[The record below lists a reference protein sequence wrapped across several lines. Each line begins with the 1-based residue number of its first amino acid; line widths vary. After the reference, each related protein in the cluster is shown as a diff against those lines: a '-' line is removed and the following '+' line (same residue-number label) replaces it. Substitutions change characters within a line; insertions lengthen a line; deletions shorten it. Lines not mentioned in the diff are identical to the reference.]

1 MGLQLSEEDI
11 DEFMDECSECK
22 LDGLSIGSDID
33 DVLFDLLADKD
44 ELVNVAKFWSAIK
57 SVGLRHTDP
66 RLKECRLHFEEVQRE
81 AGHSGEGWDFQL
93 DRETFKDCIS
103 ENIFLIGKAF
113 KNDLVIPEFY
123 SFVKQIEII
132 YQKCKDNKQGK
143 PADYI
148 PQLARVDPNNWAVS
162 ICTIDGQRH
171 SFGNTNTAFCL
182 QSCSKPL
189 NYALA
194 ISDIG
199 QERVHR
205 FVGQEPSGRSF
216 NELTLDASS
225 KPHNPMINAGAIVI
239 ASLLKPSAH
248 ISDRFDY
255 AFNQYKR
262 LAGGEYVG
270 FSNTL
275 YLSERET
282 ADRNF
287 ALGYYMR
294 ENGCFPEH
302 ADLIQTLELYFQL
315 CSVQVTNDSASV
327 VAATL
332 ANGGI
337 CPISGERILAADAVR
352 STLSLMYSCG
362 MYDYSGQFA
371 FKVGLPAKSGVA
383 GAILLVIPNIMGIC
397 VWSPSLDKMGN
408 SSRGVQFCEELV
420 KVFNFHNY
428 DDLSHTEKKM
438 DPRKSKVD
446 SEANSVV
453 NLLFGASTGDVT
465 AIRRFALS
473 GMDMRASDYD
483 GRTALHLGA
492 AEGHLTVIRMLL
504 EQCHVPPQPRD
515 RWSFTPLDDARRFN
529 RHNCVKYLEEYIANL
544 ALGSTPT
551 SPCSLVSP
559 PPSISNCITPPK
571 GPSAS
576 GILTSTP
583 DIITELANVNS
594 NNITPTSVYRKP
606 IPTSLP
612 NTTYKAFTVTSN
624 TTSDVYTVTSA
635 MSSVTSSV
643 SSHTHVTSS
652 SSSSTLSSNGSLEDH
667 QSNKEHVNVEV
678 HEVAKHMTNLRCE

>member
-1 MGLQLSEEDI
+1 MILLQSDI
-11 DEFMDECSECK
+11 SQTLTCRVGIHAACRARAVLLAFTRDYCEQAEVNKKYVKPGYFLRRARERK

-33 DVLFDLLADKD
+33 DVLFDLLCDKD
-44 ELVNVAKFWSAIK
+44 GRVPVAKFWNAIK

-66 RLKECRLHFEEVQRE
+66 RLKECRLRFEDVQRK
-81 AGHSGEGWDFQL
+81 AGQSGEGWDFTL
-93 DRETFKDCIS
+93 DRDTFKECIS

-123 SFVKQIEII
+123 SFIKQIEII
-132 YQKCKDNKQGK
+132 YQKCKDNDKGK

-148 PQLARVDPNNWAVS
+148 PQLARANPTYWGVS

-171 SFGNTNTAFCL
+171 SFGNTNIPFCL

-216 NELTLDASS
+216 NELTLDASN

-239 ASLLKPSAH
+239 SSLLEPKKH
-248 ISDRFDY
+248 IADRFDY

-262 LAGGEYVG
+262 LAGGEYIG
-270 FSNTL
+270 FSNST

-302 ADLIQTLELYFQL
+302 TDLIQTLELYFQL
-315 CSVQVTNDSASV
+315 CSVEATTDSSSV
-327 VAATL
+327 IAATL

-337 CPISGERILAADAVR
+337 CPISGERILAGDAVR

-383 GAILLVIPNIMGIC
+383 GAILLVIPNMMGIC
-397 VWSPSLDKMGN
+397 VWGPPLDELGN
-408 SSRGVQFCEELV
+408 SCRGVQFCEELV

-428 DDLSHTEKKM
+428 DDLNHTERKM

-446 SEANSVV
+446 TETNSVV
-453 NLLFGASTGDVT
+453 NLLFGSSTGDVT

-473 GMDMRASDYD
+473 GMDMTASDYD
-483 GRTALHLGA
+483 GRTALHLAA
-492 AEGHLTVIRMLL
+492 AEGHLHVIRMLI
-504 EQCHVPPQPRD
+504 EQCHVPPQPKD
-515 RWSFTPLDDARRFN
+515 RWNFTPLDDARRFS
-529 RHNCVKYLEEYIANL
+529 RAECVVYLEEHIANL
-544 ALGSTPT
+544 APSTPE
-551 SPCSLVSP
+551 SPCSLNDTSDPASPHLASP
-559 PPSISNCITPPK
+559 PSPHAIQH
-571 GPSAS
+571 
-576 GILTSTP
+576 
-583 DIITELANVNS
+583 V
-594 NNITPTSVYRKP
+594 
-606 IPTSLP
+606 
-612 NTTYKAFTVTSN
+612 
-624 TTSDVYTVTSA
+624 TTSH
-635 MSSVTSSV
+635 SSPYG
-643 SSHTHVTSS
+643 SHQAQ
-652 SSSSTLSSNGSLEDH
+652 TLPSDNDNKLDNVKNVVNGINGHSNGHAADFVEDV
-667 QSNKEHVNVEV
+667 SNIAISCDRNGEPERNGDSK
-678 HEVAKHMTNLRCE
+678 T